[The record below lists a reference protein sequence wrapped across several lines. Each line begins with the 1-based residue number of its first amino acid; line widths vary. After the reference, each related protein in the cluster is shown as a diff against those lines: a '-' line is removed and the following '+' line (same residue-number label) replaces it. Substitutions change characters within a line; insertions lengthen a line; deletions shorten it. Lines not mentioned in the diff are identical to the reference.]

1 MKLTVEGI
9 PKLKEKLNQHAKK
22 LGGQEGVTVG
32 FTQSYAMHV
41 HEDLMAQHKEGKTAK
56 YLLKAARMI
65 WPLVPKIV
73 TKIVLE
79 GHTITKG
86 LIVAGLRIQREAQ
99 LIVPIDTGA
108 LRASAYTSVNSQE
121 VMASTLAF
129 MKSETI
135 KKNKLKQRAA
145 SAEKKK
151 VKAAAKK
158 AKAKAKKKKSKGKK
172 RDSKGRY
179 TS

>member
-9 PKLKEKLNQHAKK
+9 PQLKQKLTEHVKK
-22 LGGQEGVTVG
+22 LGGQEDVIVG

-41 HEDLMAQHKEGKTAK
+41 HENLMAQHKEGKSAK

-73 TKIVLE
+73 SKIVQE

-108 LRASAYTSVNSQE
+108 LRASAYTAPVSQE

-129 MKSETI
+129 SKSETI
-135 KKNKLKQRAA
+135 KKNKLKQRAKA
-145 SAEKKK
+145 AEKKK

-158 AKAKAKKKKSKGKK
+158 AKAKAKKKSKGKK